1 MSTWALKAGPRREL
15 REELGIDVLG
25 ALYVGTV
32 RGEGL
37 HGAAVHTSYR
47 RRRTGTN
54 VSTGRCSHNFASCLS
69 KICTHK
75 VV

>member
-47 RRRTGTN
+47 RRRDAQT
-54 VSTGRCSHNFASCLS
+54 
-69 KICTHK
+69 
-75 VV
+75 